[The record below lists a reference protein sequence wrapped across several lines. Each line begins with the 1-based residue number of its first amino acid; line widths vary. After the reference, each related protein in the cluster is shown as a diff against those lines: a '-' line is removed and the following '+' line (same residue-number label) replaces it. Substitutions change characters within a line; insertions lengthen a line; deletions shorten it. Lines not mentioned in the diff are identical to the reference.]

1 MAIEGTYSVRMT
13 RTEDLEV
20 TVTDA
25 TEMEV
30 WQAIDLG
37 WASVGTTRSDYD
49 AMSEGDKA
57 RFLAEVAVS
66 VGLDYIESI
75 GERISLSDCV
85 LEG

>member
-13 RTEDLEV
+13 RAEDLEI

-37 WASVGTTRSDYD
+37 WVSAGIDRSEYA
-49 AMSEGDKA
+49 AMSEEGKA